1 MPDEGSVDEIL
12 YKANALIEKEK
23 KVKKAIKDSEV
34 ALHNNTKA
42 KIESLTSEEA
52 YSLLNCK
59 WIEPIVNAILLLP
72 ESSVS
77 ALINSIMTL
86 TKKYS
91 VSLVDLDDEISLV
104 SKELVAMID
113 ELEGD
118 DFDMK
123 GLNELQKMLME
134 DYNG

>member
-1 MPDEGSVDEIL
+1 
-12 YKANALIEKEK
+12 
-23 KVKKAIKDSEV
+23 
-34 ALHNNTKA
+34 
-42 KIESLTSEEA
+42 
-52 YSLLNCK
+52 
-59 WIEPIVNAILLLP
+59 
-72 ESSVS
+72 
-77 ALINSIMTL
+77 MTL